1 MGGKG
6 RGRGEEEE
14 KKNEIH
20 EESVNKKKDGRLKS
34 KRGGREK
41 GLKKQ

>member
-1 MGGKG
+1 MKF
-6 RGRGEEEE
+6 
-14 KKNEIH
+14 H

-34 KRGGREK
+34 KMGGREK